1 MNLTKTLHLF
11 YWINKYIVF
20 KFSNY
25 DNVWNEIVLKEKYIS
40 DIAKFNNIIGRLEL
54 YIVDRKDKE
63 NAVYMVEWFKREM
76 DARDYT
82 YEDFIEWAE
91 EQQKLNSENER

>member
-25 DNVWNEIVLKEKYIS
+25 DNVWNEIVLKEKYVS

-54 YIVDRKDKE
+54 YISDRKDKE

-91 EQQKLNSENER
+91 EQQKLESENER

>member
-25 DNVWNEIVLKEKYIS
+25 DNVWNEIVLKEKYVS

-63 NAVYMVEWFKREM
+63 NAVYMVEWFKKEM

-91 EQQKLNSENER
+91 EENKLESENER

>member
-1 MNLTKTLHLF
+1 M
-11 YWINKYIVF
+11 YWINQYIIY

-25 DNVWNEIVLKEKYIS
+25 DNVWNEIVLKKNYVS

-63 NAVYMVEWFKREM
+63 NAVYMVEWFKKEM
-76 DARDYT
+76 DARDYN
-82 YEDFIEWAE
+82 YDDFIEWAE
-91 EQQKLNSENER
+91 EQQKLESENER

>member
-25 DNVWNEIVLKEKYIS
+25 DNVWNEIVLKEKYVS

-91 EQQKLNSENER
+91 EQQKLESENER

>member
-1 MNLTKTLHLF
+1 M
-11 YWINKYIVF
+11 YWVNQYIIF

-25 DNVWNEIVLKEKYIS
+25 DNVWNEIVLKEKYVS
-40 DIAKFNNIIGRLEL
+40 DIAKLNNIIGRLEL

-63 NAVYMVEWFKREM
+63 NAVYMVEWFKKEM
-76 DARDYT
+76 EARDYI

-91 EQQKLNSENER
+91 EQQKIESENER

>member
-91 EQQKLNSENER
+91 EQKKIESENER

>member
-25 DNVWNEIVLKEKYIS
+25 DNVWNEIVLKEKYVS

-91 EQQKLNSENER
+91 EQHKLESENER

>member
-1 MNLTKTLHLF
+1 M
-11 YWINKYIVF
+11 YWVNQYIIF

-25 DNVWNEIVLKEKYIS
+25 DNVWNEIVLKKNYVS

-63 NAVYMVEWFKREM
+63 NAVYMVEWFKKEM
-76 DARDYT
+76 DARDYN
-82 YEDFIEWAE
+82 YDDFIEWAE
-91 EQQKLNSENER
+91 EQQKIESENER